1 MNTLISA
8 LSKYIIVALLT
19 VCLGTGGYAYMQHQK
34 NIELALDLL
43 TYKTAAA
50 DNLKA
55 KEDADAACLITV
67 GSLNSYYQKELELS
81 KAQQSTGDAILTLP
95 ALTIK
100 EKANDAPKASQGPS
114 YSDDDRL
121 SPELVRLLDKAY
133 CDGDKDGCAAPA
145 K

>member
-34 NIELALDLL
+34 NIELAMDVL

-50 DNLKA
+50 NNLKA
-55 KEDADAACLITV
+55 KEDADASCLVTV
-67 GSLNSYYQKELELS
+67 GSLNSYYQTELELE
-81 KAQQSTGDAILTLP
+81 KAKQATGDAILTLP
-95 ALTIK
+95 TLTIK
-100 EKANDAPKASQGPS
+100 EKANDATTSPQKPR

-121 SPELVRLLDKAY
+121 SPELVRLLDAAY
-133 CDGDKDGCAAPA
+133 CHGDKDGCAAPA

>member
-8 LSKYIIVALLT
+8 LSKYIIAALLT
-19 VCLGTGGYAYMQHQK
+19 VCLGTGGYAYYQHK
-34 NIELALDLL
+34 ENIKLAMDVL

-50 DNLKA
+50 DNLRA
-55 KEDADAACLITV
+55 KEEADASCLITV
-67 GSLNSYYQKELELS
+67 GSLNSYYQKELDLA
-81 KAQQSTGDAILTLP
+81 KAQQATGDAILTLP

-100 EKANDAPKASQGPS
+100 EKANDAPKASQGPR

-121 SPELVRLLDKAY
+121 SPDTMRLLDAAY
-133 CDGDKDGCAAPA
+133 CHGDKDGCATPA

>member
-19 VCLGTGGYAYMQHQK
+19 VCLGTGGYAYVQHQK
-34 NIELALDLL
+34 NIELAMDVL
-43 TYKTAAA
+43 TYQTAAA
-50 DNLKA
+50 ANLKA
-55 KEDADAACLITV
+55 SEDARESCLITV
-67 GSLNSYYQKELELS
+67 GSLNSYYQEQIELS
-81 KAQQSTGDAILTLP
+81 KAQQSTGEAILALP

-100 EKANDAPKASQGPS
+100 EKAYDATKGSQKPR

-121 SPELVRLLDKAY
+121 SPDTMRLLDAAY
-133 CDGDKDGCAAPA
+133 CYGDKDGCASPA

>member
-8 LSKYIIVALLT
+8 LSKYVIVALLT
-19 VCLGTGGYAYMQHQK
+19 ACLGTGGYAYLQHQK
-34 NIELALDLL
+34 NIELAMDVL

-50 DNLKA
+50 DNQRA
-55 KEDADAACLITV
+55 KEDAEASCLVTV
-67 GSLNSYYQKELELS
+67 GSLNSYYQTEMELM
-81 KAQQSTGDAILTLP
+81 KAQKDAGDAILTLP
-95 ALTIK
+95 TLTIK
-100 EKANDAPKASQGPS
+100 EKANEAPKASQGPR

>member
-34 NIELALDLL
+34 NIELAMDVL

-50 DNLKA
+50 NNLKA
-55 KEDADAACLITV
+55 KEDADASCLVTV
-67 GSLNSYYQKELELS
+67 GSLNSYYQTELELE
-81 KAQQSTGDAILTLP
+81 KAKQATGDAILTLP
-95 ALTIK
+95 TLTIK
-100 EKANDAPKASQGPS
+100 EKANDAPTATQKPR

-121 SPELVRLLDKAY
+121 SPELVRLLDAAY
-133 CDGDKDGCAAPA
+133 CHGDKDGCAAPA